1 MKFFPLKRLEKITG
15 QGLADSLSIKETDRR
30 ILKTLGLLRASNK
43 LYGNPF
49 FAKWS
54 TWYLDEGDIGPSQRI
69 VDCEQK
75 FVQNLKN
82 NSKYTIN
89 VNVPFK
95 VTSAFG
101 RELET
106 AEEVT
111 TITYSS
117 ASGKQGNPFQAEL
130 DALEKPDKIVNK
142 IFRGIHIKK
151 LVGELRAFKIIHQAY
166 NFDTVYKE
174 ANR

>member
-1 MKFFPLKRLEKITG
+1 
-15 QGLADSLSIKETDRR
+15 
-30 ILKTLGLLRASNK
+30 
-43 LYGNPF
+43 
-49 FAKWS
+49 
-54 TWYLDEGDIGPSQRI
+54 
-69 VDCEQK
+69 
-75 FVQNLKN
+75 
-82 NSKYTIN
+82 
-89 VNVPFK
+89 VPFK